1 MKMKVQL
8 IFLKML
14 KSFSAKRIVP
24 VRQGS
29 LSFSDYLLTDSL
41 IDLLIFN
48 DHL

>member
-29 LSFSDYLLTDSL
+29 LSFSDCLLTDSL
-41 IDLLIFN
+41 IDLLLFN